1 MKAWVAREKD
11 EFRSTVVFAETAGKA
26 KSIAFGTE
34 CLEDVPFCRIQV
46 RRVPEMDKYYEDGK
60 TEMDWNN
67 PQDRIVLVKECGF
80 YCEYI
85 EMSEC
90 ENCQAKEF
98 CSEWEEMEE

>member
-1 MKAWVAREKD
+1 MKAWVVREKD
-11 EFRSTVVFAETAGKA
+11 EFCARVVFTETSGKA
-26 KSIAFGTE
+26 KFLALGTE
-34 CLEDVPFCRIQV
+34 PLENAEFCRLEA
-46 RRVPEMDKYYEDGK
+46 RRAPEMDKYYEDGK